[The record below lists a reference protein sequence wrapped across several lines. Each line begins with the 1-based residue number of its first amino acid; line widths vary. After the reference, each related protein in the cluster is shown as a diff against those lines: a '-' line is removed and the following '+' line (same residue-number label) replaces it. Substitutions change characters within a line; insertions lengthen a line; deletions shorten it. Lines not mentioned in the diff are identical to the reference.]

1 MPKFNV
7 WLSRCYQ
14 IEIEADNEEEAFDEA
29 LSTPLTLWRVDH
41 DDEHGVEPLDDE
53 ATKEEAAFRAE
64 YEAMKATK
72 RDRDMAEADGLLG
85 HGASM
90 ADRAHMI
97 RMSEKDR

>member
-41 DDEHGVEPLDDE
+41 DDEHGVEPLENE
-53 ATKEEAAFRAE
+53 AEIAAFRAE
-64 YEAMKATK
+64 YEATK
-72 RDRDMAEADGLLG
+72 HQRWVEDMARADGLL
-85 HGASM
+85 HDAESM
-90 ADRAHMI
+90 ADRADMI
-97 RMSEKDR
+97 RLMNKDR